1 MIECKNIQFT
11 VGAVTII
18 DSLSFFIK
26 EKQKAG
32 VVGESGKGKSSVLK
46 ILQAY
51 LQPSAGEVYINNE
64 KLTVKNIDEIRKNIV
79 WIPQN
84 FNLPVEKGIDL
95 LKLMQLQQNLKKVE
109 AILPELG
116 LEKLYL
122 HKNFNEIS
130 GGQKQR
136 VIIAICLS
144 IPCKILLMDEPT
156 SSLDETA
163 IDLLLR
169 KINSLE
175 DTTVLSASHNAS
187 WINKTEKIIEL

>member
-1 MIECKNIQFT
+1 MIECKNIQLTFD
-11 VGAVTII
+11 AVTII

-26 EKQKAG
+26 EKQKAC

-95 LKLMQLQQNLKKVE
+95 LKLMQLQQNLKKAE

>member
-1 MIECKNIQFT
+1 MIECKNIQLTFD
-11 VGAVTII
+11 AVTII

-26 EKQKAG
+26 EKQKAC

-95 LKLMQLQQNLKKVE
+95 LKLMQLQQNLKKAE

-130 GGQKQR
+130 GVQKQR